1 MTVLLTLFDVFLLAG
16 LTARLSRLVTTDD
29 IGVWWVQTPAGK
41 WAVNRS
47 TPERRHK
54 AIQYVE
60 GLECPYCVGFWIAV
74 ATTFSLWLAGGPGD
88 AAELWRWAAAAF
100 TLNYVVAHIS
110 SRLDAS

>member
-1 MTVLLTLFDVFLLAG
+1 MTVLLFLLDIFLLAG

-29 IGVWWVQTPAGK
+29 LGVWWVQAPAGK

-47 TPERRHK
+47 TAERRHR
-54 AIQYVE
+54 AIRYVE

-74 ATTFSLWLAGGPGD
+74 ATTVSLLLVGGPGEAND
-88 AAELWRWAAAAF
+88 VWRWVAAAF

-110 SRLDAS
+110 SRLDA